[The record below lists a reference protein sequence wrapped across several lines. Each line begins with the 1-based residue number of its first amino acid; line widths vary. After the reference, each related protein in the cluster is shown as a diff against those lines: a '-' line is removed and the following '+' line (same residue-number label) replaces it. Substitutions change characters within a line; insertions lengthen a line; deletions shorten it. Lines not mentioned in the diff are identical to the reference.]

1 MTVLSPFFM
10 LSQALVF
17 ECQFLLSSCS
27 YLFYASSMGNIFCIT
42 TIFSFFLYPV
52 FKKCD
57 FFSEITKSVLGVDL
71 FGFFEQTGTLLL
83 GTGAVPAETQL
94 IWRKQPNREAAA
106 RAHVPLRQSSAHGCP
121 GPNPNCSFAVL
132 CSRWLLWCQH
142 LWCQPQSVASCT
154 QTCLGNTIFLLKE
167 SHLMHLT
174 KLLNI

>member
-94 IWRKQPNREAAA
+94 IWRKQPPREDAAC
-106 RAHVPLRQSSAHGCP
+106 AHVPWRQSPLTAVLALTLTAPLPCSAHAGCS
-121 GPNPNCSFAVL
+121 GVNTCD
-132 CSRWLLWCQH
+132 
-142 LWCQPQSVASCT
+142 AS
-154 QTCLGNTIFLLKE
+154 LSL
-167 SHLMHLT
+167 
-174 KLLNI
+174 